1 MRRPSLRSICVPVP
15 TLRLAPAI
23 FTLLLLSFVAAPVAA
38 LDPVKAAENMARQ
51 AAAAFEQGDHQRAA
65 QLYMQAYASDAATL
79 DYVYGAARAE
89 HVANKLDQAELH
101 YEEYIKKGGKGTRL
115 ANANKYLLEV
125 RSAKAEI
132 KASDAERAVRMDNPL
147 LAAQL
152 FHSAFDMA
160 PQRWDFLYR
169 ESMVREQAG
178 QKPEAKALLARYLR
192 DAPADAHDREEA
204 KARFAVLDGKPAVK
218 PAEVPKPAE
227 VAKPQLVSPVV
238 VQPPVARAVAEPLP
252 AAGIVSPRAEPPQD
266 QGSARA
272 LAWTTT
278 AVGAAVALTGLG
290 LAVWAQLDQSSLQ
303 KQLTPNGAGLIDG
316 ISYSEAQARVSAN
329 DNRRLAGEMLGGVG
343 VLATATGAW
352 LLWRAY
358 PGDAHVTVAPTP
370 SSLQLLVRF

>member
-1 MRRPSLRSICVPVP
+1 MVRPSLRSACWRRAILRGALAAALLTVVP
-15 TLRLAPAI
+15 AW
-23 FTLLLLSFVAAPVAA
+23 A

-89 HVANKLDQAELH
+89 HVANKLDAAQLH
-101 YEEYIKKGGKGTRL
+101 YQEYIKKGGKGTRL
-115 ANANKYLLEV
+115 VNANKYLVEV
-125 RSAKAEI
+125 RSAKADI

-152 FHSAFDMA
+152 FHSAFEMA

-178 QKPEAKALLARYLR
+178 QKAEAKALLERYLR
-192 DAPADAHDREEA
+192 DAPADVHDREEA
-204 KARFAVLDGKPAVK
+204 KARFAVLDNKAAVK
-218 PAEVPKPAE
+218 PVEPVKP
-227 VAKPQLVSPVV
+227 VAAVSPVV
-238 VQPPVARAVAEPLP
+238 VQQPVAHVAPDPLP
-252 AAGIVSPRAEPPQD
+252 AAILTSPSSASPPD
-266 QGSARA
+266 HGSARA
-272 LAWTTT
+272 IAWTTT
-278 AVGAAVALTGLG
+278 VVGAAVALSGLG
-290 LAVWAQLDQSSLQ
+290 LAVWAQVDQGNLQ
-303 KQLTPNGAGLIDG
+303 KQLTPNAAGMIDG
-316 ISYSEAQARVSAN
+316 ISYSEAQARVASDA
-329 DNRRLAGEMLGGVG
+329 NRRLAGEILGGVG
-343 VLATATGAW
+343 LAATATGAW